1 MRRVPFS
8 TKPLLEPAK
17 AGNESLCGV
26 NIFQFPSDNFINH
39 WMDISDL
46 GQLEVL
52 SQVDDPTP
60 VTNSFQHLFPLQN
73 TPPYAC
79 TEGME

>member
-1 MRRVPFS
+1 
-8 TKPLLEPAK
+8 
-17 AGNESLCGV
+17 
-26 NIFQFPSDNFINH
+26 
-39 WMDISDL
+39 MDISDL

-73 TPPYAC
+73 TPPLCLHGRYGI
-79 TEGME
+79 EVSD